1 MYYIYGLTTTE
12 HDKLIYIGV
21 SKDPEKRLAMH
32 ISSRNQQDTPLK
44 KRLYSRYD
52 DIGYM
57 VLSTCDNWRMALDIE
72 KEFILSYLDM
82 GHPLLN
88 KFHTPAFKQELIDL
102 RKARTE
108 YRNSPE
114 QVEYRAG
121 MGRLL
126 SVWRKCRLYKLS
138 QRKMSKM
145 FPFFKKADSKFYL
158 SQEQYDI
165 ICRELPT
172 LIEHP

>member
-52 DIGYM
+52 DIGYKL
-57 VLSTCDNWRMALDIE
+57 LSTCDNWRMALDKE

-102 RKARTE
+102 RQARKE
-108 YRNSPE
+108 YHNSPE

-121 MGRLL
+121 MYRVLL
-126 SVWRKCRLYKLS
+126 IWNMCHKYNITNKKLYEA
-138 QRKMSKM
+138 
-145 FPFFKKADSKFYL
+145 FPLFKKANQKFHLDKDLY
-158 SQEQYDI
+158 STMCEQ
-165 ICRELPT
+165 LPT
-172 LIEHP
+172 LLKHP